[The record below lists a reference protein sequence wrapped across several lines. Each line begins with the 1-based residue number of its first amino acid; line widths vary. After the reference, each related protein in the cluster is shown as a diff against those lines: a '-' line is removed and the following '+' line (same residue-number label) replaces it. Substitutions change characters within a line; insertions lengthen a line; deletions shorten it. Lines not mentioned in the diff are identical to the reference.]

1 MVIKIISILI
11 ILRKTSWWTQSL
23 KLFIPQNYDERVS
36 VYLRKLM
43 SRPRSYAH
51 CARVPKS
58 LSRARSPKVTV
69 VVVVVVLFAEAK
81 ETARFREIAT
91 AKRKRRSKER
101 NKTML

>member
-81 ETARFREIAT
+81 ETARFRETAT